1 RRGAEV
7 LELYR
12 QLGNAYAVS
21 ASLYAAAGLA
31 VAAGDPERALR
42 LCGAAAS
49 ERDAIRA
56 PLSPR
61 WEALARATVVE
72 PARAALDPARAD
84 AAWAAG
90 ARLSLDEAVAYAL
103 ADPAT
108 AAAQAEGVST
118 RDSVPLTPRE
128 PAAAARVARGMP
140 NRQIANHLL
149 IAERTV
155 EGHLDRIRGK
165 LDVRSRTQVAVWVV
179 EQGWL
184 AGSRLEAPGTAG

>member
-56 PLSPR
+56 PLAPR
-61 WEALARATVVE
+61 WEALAQATVVE

-90 ARLSLDEAVAYAL
+90 ARLSLDEAVAYAP

-108 AAAQAEGVST
+108 AQARAEGTCGGDGGTPT
-118 RDSVPLTPRE
+118 RAER
-128 PAAAARVARGMP
+128 AAA
-140 NRQIANHLL
+140 
-149 IAERTV
+149 
-155 EGHLDRIRGK
+155 
-165 LDVRSRTQVAVWVV
+165 
-179 EQGWL
+179 
-184 AGSRLEAPGTAG
+184 